1 MRGHGSIKCYF
12 RHASTGLRPAPDSP
26 SSAQSC
32 RLIPEPSLRDWQRMR
47 PTGGS
52 RFLARTRALSS
63 TSPAHNTLTR
73 KIANSSSTESPIQS
87 QRQLSLWRRP
97 QITGRTS
104 EPDRTKGKPDMQ
116 SNISPDPRQIPS
128 SPVPTAVAKN
138 EALYVILGLLIP
150 GLPALLLKEDKVTG
164 GIQLGLWV
172 VSWVL
177 AFFLIGFVL
186 WIGVAIWSAMDGYQ
200 AAKLWNS
207 RHGFVT

>member
-1 MRGHGSIKCYF
+1 
-12 RHASTGLRPAPDSP
+12 
-26 SSAQSC
+26 
-32 RLIPEPSLRDWQRMR
+32 
-47 PTGGS
+47 
-52 RFLARTRALSS
+52 
-63 TSPAHNTLTR
+63 
-73 KIANSSSTESPIQS
+73 
-87 QRQLSLWRRP
+87 
-97 QITGRTS
+97 
-104 EPDRTKGKPDMQ
+104 MQ
-116 SNISPDPRQIPS
+116 SNISPDQRQIPS